1 MKQVIQVL
9 VHLPAHSQMGSAL
22 SYWSEQAP
30 TPGSLVRVPLG
41 QRELLGVVW
50 DGPAAAAQLP
60 EPEKLRPLAG
70 VLDGIAPLSA
80 AWRQLLQF
88 SASYYQRS
96 IGEVVLAALPPQ
108 LRELS
113 AVQIGRRLKRQ
124 TLADT
129 PSPPTPPDFEP
140 VALTPEQLQVLAEF
154 EQDRK
159 PGLLFGAT
167 GSGKTEVYLQL
178 VQRLLARSPQAQAL
192 VMVPEINLTPQLE
205 ARFRARFAPR
215 FGQQALVA

>member
-1 MKQVIQVL
+1 M
-9 VHLPAHSQMGSAL
+9 
-22 SYWSEQAP
+22 
-30 TPGSLVRVPLG
+30 RVPLG

-96 IGEVVLAALPPQ
+96 IGEVVLAVLPPQ

-124 TLADT
+124 TLANA
-129 PSPPTPPDFEP
+129 PP
-140 VALTPEQLQVLAEF
+140 
-154 EQDRK
+154 R
-159 PGLLFGAT
+159 
-167 GSGKTEVYLQL
+167 
-178 VQRLLARSPQAQAL
+178 QRPQTASRW
-192 VMVPEINLTPQLE
+192 P
-205 ARFRARFAPR
+205 
-215 FGQQALVA
+215 